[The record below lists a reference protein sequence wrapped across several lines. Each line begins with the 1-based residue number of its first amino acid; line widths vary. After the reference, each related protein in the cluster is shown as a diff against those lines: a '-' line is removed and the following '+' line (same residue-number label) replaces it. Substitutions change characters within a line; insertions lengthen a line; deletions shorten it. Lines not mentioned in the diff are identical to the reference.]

1 MFGSRF
7 GSRSRRSAGRANK
20 ERLEQAFGP
29 SSRGRGEG
37 GGRMRRGRVLSTGL
51 VGVLGVLGAMSAGG
65 AVCVLGIAVN
75 SRLAGW

>member
-29 SSRGRGEG
+29 SSRGRGELDASAALTH
-37 GGRMRRGRVLSTGL
+37 LSLSLSLCFESSGQKTSL
-51 VGVLGVLGAMSAGG
+51 SAENGA
-65 AVCVLGIAVN
+65 LD
-75 SRLAGW
+75 LF